1 MDQLRRLSP
10 TAQIVL
16 GATVLY
22 VIVSFLDWQQVSLL
36 GTTLGQTEWH
46 GIGVVAGLLGV
57 ALLAWEVARTRDAR
71 IDLGSVAPGLVSVVL
86 ALALLVFTFITFVSH
101 DVARHWPAWVGLLLS
116 IAIAVAGVVRA
127 REEGIPVGWN
137 AGAAETREAET
148 PPESPPAETGNR

>member
-10 TAQIVL
+10 TAQVVL

-22 VIVSFLDWQQVSLL
+22 VIVSFLDWQQVSVL

-46 GIGVVAGLLGV
+46 GVGVIAGLLGV
-57 ALLAWEVARTRDAR
+57 ALLAWEIARTLEVNV
-71 IDLGSVAPGLVSVVL
+71 DLGSVAQGLVSVVL
-86 ALALLVFTFITFVSH
+86 AVLLLVFTFITFVSH

-116 IAIAVAGVVRA
+116 IVIAVAGIARA

-137 AGAAETREAET
+137 AGAGETREAET